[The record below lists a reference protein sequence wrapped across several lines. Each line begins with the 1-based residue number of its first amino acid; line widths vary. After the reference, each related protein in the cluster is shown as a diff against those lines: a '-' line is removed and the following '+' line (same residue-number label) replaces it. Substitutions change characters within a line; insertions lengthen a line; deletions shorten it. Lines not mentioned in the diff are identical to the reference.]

1 MRRDFAG
8 KGVFMIEQRKDFIIN
23 IVYYAIILGLMFIAI
38 KFSVKYLMP
47 FIIGFIIAFLLKP
60 IVHKLTHKFGQRKYI
75 SLLVI
80 SLFYIV
86 IGTFIVWIFF
96 AALSGIQSLTKQLP
110 VFYEEVMKP
119 GFADLTQWSTGILST
134 FDPKVAEFVQQF
146 LDTSI
151 TALGNFAQ
159 NISGSVINFLT
170 KLVTSVPSLL
180 ISILIAIISSFFF
193 TLDYRKIVNQSLDVL
208 PEDKKDLVLDVK
220 VVGNYFKAYLTL
232 MSLTFVELSVAFL
245 VLRIPNAIGIALII
259 ASVDILPVLG
269 TGSVMLPWSIYEMIS
284 GDSSRGVALFV
295 IYIVITVIRNI
306 LEPKVVGKQIGL
318 HPLLTLVCIYVGLKL
333 FGFIGLLG
341 LPIAVTLI
349 KSLHDEGKITFFK
362 KKII

>member
-1 MRRDFAG
+1 M
-8 KGVFMIEQRKDFIIN
+8 VEQRRNFIIN
-23 IVYYAIILGLMFIAI
+23 MVYYAIILGLSSVAF

-60 IVHKLTHKFGQRKYI
+60 IVHRLTHKFGQRKYI

-80 SLFYIV
+80 TLFYIL
-86 IGTFIVWIFF
+86 IGTIIVWIFF
-96 AALSGIQSLTKQLP
+96 AALGGVQSLTKQLP
-110 VFYEEVMKP
+110 MFYDQILKP
-119 GFADLTQWSTGILST
+119 GFEDLMEWSSQFLSS
-134 FDPKVAEFVQQF
+134 FDPKVSEFVQQF

-151 TALGNFAQ
+151 TALGNFAK
-159 NISGSVINFLT
+159 NISGSVINFLS

-180 ISILIAIISSFFF
+180 ISVLIAIISSFFF
-193 TLDYRKIVNQSLDVL
+193 TLDYRKIVNNTLNIL
-208 PEDKKDLVLDVK
+208 PADKRVLVLDVKQGFIK

-232 MSLTFVELSVAFL
+232 MGLTFVELSVAFL
-245 VLRIPNAIGIALII
+245 VLRIPNAIGLAFLV

-269 TGSVMLPWSIYEMIS
+269 TGSIMLPWSIYEMIS
-284 GDSSRGVALFV
+284 GDSTRGVALFV
-295 IYIVITVIRNI
+295 IYIVITLIRNI

-318 HPLLTLVCIYVGLKL
+318 HPLLTLICIYVGVKL